1 MKSIAQNNHQDKV
14 LAASIYS
21 FFKEYHVS
29 ALLKSVNAYKSKG
42 IPALAVF
49 TVLFG
54 AIFTQRSFYMGIL
67 MNRAAYNL
75 SKDTLYRF
83 LNAAQ
88 INWLRFTSLLSA
100 RIATR
105 TIEPL
110 TDEQR
115 VNVLIVDDSMF
126 SRGRSKKVELLAK
139 VFDHAKGVYDR
150 GFRLLTIC
158 WSDGNTILPV
168 NSCLLSTS
176 NAKNR
181 INEATKMDRRTLGFK
196 RRVLA
201 QTKAPEVM
209 LHLLMAAKNAGIHA
223 SHVLF
228 DTWFC
233 SPASLLA
240 VKKIGYDVIAMAKK
254 TSKVKY
260 LYDGENLSVP
270 EIYKRSRKRRGCS
283 KYLLSVEVIVAKDGN
298 SIPARLV
305 YVRNRNK
312 KAEYLV
318 LVTTDMKLN
327 EKEMIRL
334 YGKRWGIEV
343 FFKFCKSYLKLSKE
357 CQGLSYDAMSAH
369 VAIVFTRYMMLSV
382 ENRLCADEH
391 SLGELFYFCTDEM
404 ADITWQESFQKL
416 MQILEEVLTK
426 NLDLS
431 EKEVQNILD
440 AFLTNLPQILSMRLR
455 QIA

>member
-14 LAASIYS
+14 LVASICR

-29 ALLKSVNAYKSKG
+29 ALLKSVNVYKSKG

-67 MNRAAYNL
+67 MNRATYNL

-126 SRGRSKKVELLAK
+126 SRGCSKKVELLAK

-158 WSDGNTILPV
+158 WFDGNTVLPV

-181 INEATKMDRRTLGFK
+181 INKAIKMDRRMLGFK
-196 RRVLA
+196 CRALA
-201 QTKAPEVM
+201 QTSYAAPF
-209 LHLLMAAKNAGIHA
+209 N
-223 SHVLF
+223 
-228 DTWFC
+228 
-233 SPASLLA
+233 
-240 VKKIGYDVIAMAKK
+240 
-254 TSKVKY
+254 
-260 LYDGENLSVP
+260 
-270 EIYKRSRKRRGCS
+270 GCQKCRDS
-283 KYLLSVEVIVAKDGN
+283 CES
-298 SIPARLV
+298 
-305 YVRNRNK
+305 
-312 KAEYLV
+312 
-318 LVTTDMKLN
+318 
-327 EKEMIRL
+327 
-334 YGKRWGIEV
+334 
-343 FFKFCKSYLKLSKE
+343 
-357 CQGLSYDAMSAH
+357 
-369 VAIVFTRYMMLSV
+369 
-382 ENRLCADEH
+382 CA
-391 SLGELFYFCTDEM
+391 F
-404 ADITWQESFQKL
+404 
-416 MQILEEVLTK
+416 
-426 NLDLS
+426 
-431 EKEVQNILD
+431 
-440 AFLTNLPQILSMRLR
+440 
-455 QIA
+455 

>member
-14 LAASIYS
+14 LAASIYR

-158 WSDGNTILPV
+158 WSDGNTVLPV
-168 NSCLLSTS
+168 NSCLLSTA

-181 INEATKMDRRTLGFK
+181 INEAIKMDRRTLGFK
-196 RRVLA
+196 RRALA

-223 SHVLF
+223 RHVLF
-228 DTWFC
+228 DT
-233 SPASLLA
+233 
-240 VKKIGYDVIAMAKK
+240 
-254 TSKVKY
+254 
-260 LYDGENLSVP
+260 
-270 EIYKRSRKRRGCS
+270 
-283 KYLLSVEVIVAKDGN
+283 
-298 SIPARLV
+298 
-305 YVRNRNK
+305 
-312 KAEYLV
+312 
-318 LVTTDMKLN
+318 
-327 EKEMIRL
+327 
-334 YGKRWGIEV
+334 
-343 FFKFCKSYLKLSKE
+343 
-357 CQGLSYDAMSAH
+357 
-369 VAIVFTRYMMLSV
+369 
-382 ENRLCADEH
+382 
-391 SLGELFYFCTDEM
+391 
-404 ADITWQESFQKL
+404 
-416 MQILEEVLTK
+416 
-426 NLDLS
+426 
-431 EKEVQNILD
+431 
-440 AFLTNLPQILSMRLR
+440 
-455 QIA
+455 